1 MTNSTLLR
9 SLFGSITLLQK
20 KDIFFNVILP
30 LLLGIG
36 IYELSN
42 ATILNGFFRNYLPDG
57 LWAYSLVSSLLII
70 WNRRIKIF
78 WIVLIFI
85 FYIAFEV
92 FQYIKVIDGTGDYM
106 DVLIYFGFSTAT
118 LLTNKYFI
126 NT

>member
-85 FYIAFEV
+85 FYIGFEV
-92 FQYIKVIDGTGDYM
+92 FQYIKVINGTGDYM

>member
-1 MTNSTLLR
+1 
-9 SLFGSITLLQK
+9 
-20 KDIFFNVILP
+20 VILP

-42 ATILNGFFRNYLPDG
+42 ATVLNGFFRNYLPDG
-57 LWAYSLVSSLLII
+57 LWAFSLVSSLLII

-85 FYIAFEV
+85 FYISFEI
-92 FQYIKVIDGTGDYM
+92 FQYIKVINGTGDYI
-106 DVLIYFGFSTAT
+106 DVLIYFGFSTIA

-126 NT
+126 TT